1 MNQPHGIQFILNKG
15 KNPLHY
21 SNKAEK
27 YMPQITS
34 VADLLEKKKVH
45 MQLLSLLLT
54 VELSGIKDCLEIR
67 SKLCISNL
75 LSSLQFNMMS

>member
-1 MNQPHGIQFILNKG
+1 MNQLHGIQFILNKG

-34 VADLLEKKKVH
+34 VADLLEKKKGAYAAS
-45 MQLLSLLLT
+45 LST
-54 VELSGIKDCLEIR
+54 ANRWAFWNSLSIVWKSVASFAPAIFLAA
-67 SKLCISNL
+67 KK
-75 LSSLQFNMMS
+75 

>member
-1 MNQPHGIQFILNKG
+1 MNQLHGIQFILNKG

-34 VADLLEKKKVH
+34 VADLLEKKKGAYAAS
-45 MQLLSLLLT
+45 LST
-54 VELSGIKDCLEIR
+54 ANR
-67 SKLCISNL
+67 
-75 LSSLQFNMMS
+75 

>member
-1 MNQPHGIQFILNKG
+1 MNQPHGIQFILNKE

-54 VELSGIKDCLEIR
+54 VELSGIL
-67 SKLCISNL
+67 
-75 LSSLQFNMMS
+75 

>member
-1 MNQPHGIQFILNKG
+1 MNQLHGIQFILNKE

-34 VADLLEKKKVH
+34 VADLLEK
-45 MQLLSLLLT
+45 
-54 VELSGIKDCLEIR
+54 
-67 SKLCISNL
+67 
-75 LSSLQFNMMS
+75 